1 MPLFYIDTHAR
12 ALADLGFLSEQ
23 KNTIKSFE
31 IKPGSL
37 VGTIARKFPKDK
49 ITDADGIVVV
59 QGPGSFSAIRAGVL
73 VANLLSRIFA
83 KPLYGITVEES
94 GSLAEVVKKISSGNL
109 KKLKYADP
117 IYDAEPNITM
127 SKKI

>member
-12 ALADLGFLSEQ
+12 GLVDLGFLDEQ
-23 KNTIKSFE
+23 KNTIKSFN

-37 VGTIARKFPKDK
+37 VGTIAHKFSKDK
-49 ITDADGIVVV
+49 IASAEGIVVV

-73 VANLLSRIFA
+73 VANLLSRIYA

-94 GSLAEVVKKISSGNL
+94 GNLANILGLITSGKL

-117 IYDAEPNITM
+117 IYDREPNITLP
-127 SKKI
+127 KQI

>member
-1 MPLFYIDTHAR
+1 MNLFYIDTHAR
-12 ALADLGFLSEQ
+12 GLASLGFLDEQ
-23 KNTIKSFE
+23 KNTIKSFD
-31 IKPGSL
+31 IKPGAL
-37 VGTIARKFPKDK
+37 VGTIAHKFSKDK
-49 ITDADGIVVV
+49 IASADGIVVV

-73 VANLLSRIFA
+73 VANLLSRIFT

-94 GSLAEVVKKISSGNL
+94 GSLASVIKKITSGKL

-117 IYDAEPNITM
+117 IYDSEPNITM